1 MEQFLKERNAL
12 LVDKKQLYSQADV
25 KAAQLAVGVNAAK
38 SIYLKS

>member
-1 MEQFLKERNAL
+1 MEQFLKERNVL

-25 KAAQLAVGVNAAK
+25 RTAHRAVGVNAAK